1 MSKHFLDQFLFVA
14 LPYVCLFTFFLMT
27 IYRYRMQSFS
37 YSSLSSQFI
46 ENKHHFWAV
55 VPFHYGILAITA
67 GHFIA
72 FLIPRTILAWNSH
85 PLRLYVL
92 EISALIFGLLTLIGL
107 VGVVVRRFSNTK
119 IRKVTTP
126 TDWILFAM
134 LLVQTVSG
142 IARGVVLSVGIVVV
156 CVESVSVPVV
166 DLSSSILTSPT
177 WRRCRILVKLH
188 IVLAFLTIGFFPFTR
203 LVHVLVIPN
212 PYLWRKPQV
221 VRWYGYRRPT
231 KSQARYF
238 ASQINTSQRMRTL
251 RKISSQA
258 CGSESTRRELKS

>member
-55 VPFHYGILAITA
+55 VPFHYGILIVTA

-72 FLIPRTILAWNSH
+72 FLIPRSILAWNSH

-92 EISALIFGLLTLIGL
+92 EVSALICGLLTLIGL
-107 VGVVVRRFSNTK
+107 VGIVVRRFSNTK

-126 TDWILFAM
+126 TDWILFGM
-134 LLVQTVSG
+134 LLVQTISGVG
-142 IARGVVLSVGIVVV
+142 IALFHPWG
-156 CVESVSVPVV
+156 
-166 DLSSSILTSPT
+166 SSWFATNMSPYLWSIFKLNPDVTYVAAMPH
-177 WRRCRILVKLH
+177 LVKLH
-188 IVLAFLTIGFFPFTR
+188 VVLAFLTVGFFPFTR
-203 LVHVLVIPN
+203 LVHLLVVPN

-221 VRWYGYRRPT
+221 VRWYGHVNQ
-231 KSQARYF
+231 K
-238 ASQINTSQRMRTL
+238 
-251 RKISSQA
+251 
-258 CGSESTRRELKS
+258 